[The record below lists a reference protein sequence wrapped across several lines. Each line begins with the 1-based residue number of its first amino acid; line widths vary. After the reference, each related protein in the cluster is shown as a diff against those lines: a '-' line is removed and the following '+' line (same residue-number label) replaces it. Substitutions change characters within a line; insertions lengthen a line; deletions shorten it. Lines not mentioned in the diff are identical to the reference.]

1 MGDCVLWAGEKAP
14 APPTPQAQPAPAQD
28 IDPKQVVRQMS
39 DYLKSLKEFPFK
51 GEVTDGHTYSAGNK
65 LQFAF
70 GLEGYVKRP
79 DKIRFNAKGDLQN
92 KEIFYDGQAFTI

>member
-1 MGDCVLWAGEKAP
+1 
-14 APPTPQAQPAPAQD
+14 
-28 IDPKQVVRQMS
+28 MS